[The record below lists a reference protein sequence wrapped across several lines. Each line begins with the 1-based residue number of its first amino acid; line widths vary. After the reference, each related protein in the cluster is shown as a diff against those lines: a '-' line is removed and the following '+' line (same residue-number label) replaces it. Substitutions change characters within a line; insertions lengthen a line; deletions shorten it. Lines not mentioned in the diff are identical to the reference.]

1 MGIDHVERFQIGAA
15 GSMNNTSKFRR
26 IDAFGQ
32 WCLQWGRS
40 EELRLTGFQFSIM
53 SCTAWAAQRE
63 SEQSQNGGDVRV
75 LLKLFPTFFT
85 GHPCVLL
92 QFKTLQVEGITVVS
106 ERHPC
111 PPSQKVGAL
120 ARVGPLVQHRLI
132 WQGGNIIKTFN
143 LQSINAD

>member
-40 EELRLTGFQFSIM
+40 EELRLAGFQFSIM

-63 SEQSQNGGDVRV
+63 SEQSQNGGVWCEGASETVPYLFYRTFVRPAAV
-75 LLKLFPTFFT
+75 
-85 GHPCVLL
+85 
-92 QFKTLQVEGITVVS
+92 
-106 ERHPC
+106 
-111 PPSQKVGAL
+111 
-120 ARVGPLVQHRLI
+120 
-132 WQGGNIIKTFN
+132 
-143 LQSINAD
+143 